1 MTKLIYFYLGLA
13 LVSLTLA
20 AVTAN
25 NCGLDGEQEDFA
37 KKIKAILDSHLV

>member
-20 AVTAN
+20 AVNT
-25 NCGLDGEQEDFA
+25 CGLDGDQEEFA